1 GGLGISIIGGYVYR
15 GTAILEFEGRYIFA
29 DWNRAGGDGNGL
41 ILIATPP
48 EENIT
53 EKMWEFTEL
62 VPVPYQAIGAYILA
76 IGQDADHELYILTTQ
91 NSGPSGETGR
101 VYRLIPPPE
110 DPEPSPAPGFCLF
123 AALFGIIVAY
133 TMRKW

>member
-1 GGLGISIIGGYVYR
+1 
-15 GTAILEFEGRYIFA
+15 
-29 DWNRAGGDGNGL
+29 
-41 ILIATPP
+41 
-48 EENIT
+48 
-53 EKMWEFTEL
+53 MWEFTEL

-110 DPEPSPAPGFCLF
+110 DPEPSPAPGFLF
-123 AALFGIIVAY
+123 VCGPFWNYCRIYYAKMVISREWRNEWGMNRWSFSKGAFLVHTFFYLFRPHY
-133 TMRKW
+133 SSS